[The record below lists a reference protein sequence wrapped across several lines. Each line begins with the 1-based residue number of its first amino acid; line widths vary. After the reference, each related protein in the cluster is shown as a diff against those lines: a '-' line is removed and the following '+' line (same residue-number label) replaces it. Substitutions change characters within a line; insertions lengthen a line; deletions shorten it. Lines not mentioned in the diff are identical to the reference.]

1 MAIFNSYVKLPEGNH
16 FSFSRCVSL
25 LCSWPPWQL
34 WPQKIVFPRAG
45 CLLELP
51 HDFPFI
57 SLCFPYFSLLFPYV
71 SPSPLLFP
79 YFSLLFPYYFPMFP
93 YFFPYIYILYNIHTF
108 ICSIGTNSPISFT
121 SLLWRQD
128 RQFQVPLKSLPLG
141 SWWPHRWQA
150 KACHWGMEGQN
161 MKHTMGRTCR
171 FPESWGYPQIIQV
184 MDDHSS
190 IDTHGFG
197 MFWGSPIL
205 RNPPHGYVMVD
216 LLAPKNWSQFWSVPV

>member
-1 MAIFNSYVKLPEGNH
+1 M
-16 FSFSRCVSL
+16 R
-25 LCSWPPWQL
+25 
-34 WPQKIVFPRAG
+34 
-45 CLLELP
+45 
-51 HDFPFI
+51 
-57 SLCFPYFSLLFPYV
+57 
-71 SPSPLLFP
+71 
-79 YFSLLFPYYFPMFP
+79 P
-93 YFFPYIYILYNIHTF
+93 YFFPIYIILYIYNIIYIYIILYIYILYNIHTF

-161 MKHTMGRTCR
+161 MKHTMGRTWR

-184 MDDHSS
+184 MDNHSS

-216 LLAPKNWSQFWSVPV
+216 LLASPEKLIAVLICSCTLHSWSPKEVWSLQSLQAYALACLTKPSLEYKNCMWQLHTWCFHLDSIYIYHKIN

>member
-51 HDFPFI
+51 YDFPFI

-71 SPSPLLFP
+71 SPTCPLLFP

-93 YFFPYIYILYNIHTF
+93 YFFPYIYIFYIIYIH
-108 ICSIGTNSPISFT
+108 SYA
-121 SLLWRQD
+121 
-128 RQFQVPLKSLPLG
+128 PLG
-141 SWWPHRWQA
+141 PTVRSPSQA
-150 KACHWGMEGQN
+150 SCGD
-161 MKHTMGRTCR
+161 R
-171 FPESWGYPQIIQV
+171 I
-184 MDDHSS
+184 DSS
-190 IDTHGFG
+190 RC
-197 MFWGSPIL
+197 L
-205 RNPPHGYVMVD
+205 
-216 LLAPKNWSQFWSVPV
+216 